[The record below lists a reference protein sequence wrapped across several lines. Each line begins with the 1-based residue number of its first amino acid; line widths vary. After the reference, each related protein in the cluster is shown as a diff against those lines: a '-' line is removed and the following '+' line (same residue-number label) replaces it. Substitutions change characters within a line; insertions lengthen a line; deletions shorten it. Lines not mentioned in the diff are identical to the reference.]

1 MGTHI
6 PNSWTGGHSSHS
18 RGGRM
23 LTIVRGAG
31 LRGIKLQNRW
41 LSTSHSAYSKIMY
54 TDCDE
59 APLLATFALLPIIQR
74 FAKPMGIEVEKTD
87 ISVAGRL
94 LAHFPERLSPE
105 QRVPDNLAMLGE
117 LAKTPE
123 GNIIKTPN
131 ISASIPQ
138 LLECIAELQAK
149 GYNVPDY
156 PADPKTPE
164 EEAIKA
170 TYSKVLGSAVNP
182 VLREGNSDRRCAPP
196 VKENAKR
203 VAKRSPAMRPW
214 KENGQRAC
222 VATMSGGDFF
232 ENEQSHIMPEAG
244 SVTITLHQADGTTK
258 VLKEGLKLLA
268 GEVIDATKLDTAA
281 LCEFFEAEIQDC
293 KDKNLMM
300 SLHMKAT
307 MMKVSDPIIF
317 GHCVKV
323 YFKDV
328 FAKHGALL
336 AELKVN
342 VNNGLGDLYEKIKG
356 HAKEAEIIADIDAAY
371 ATRPG
376 LAMVDS
382 DKGITNLHVPS
393 DVIIDASM
401 PNVVRD
407 GGQMWNKADKLEEV
421 KCVIPDRSYSTMYDS
436 IIKDCQEHGQFDWTT
451 TGHVSNVGLMAQKAE
466 EYGSHDKTFE
476 IQAKGTVVVTDAATD
491 DVIFKHSAEVGD
503 IWRMCQTKDL
513 PIKDWVKLA
522 VSRARATG
530 AKAIFWLNP
539 ARAHDANVIALAHK
553 YLVDHDVTGLDIEF
567 MTPADAMK
575 VSRTRARAGLD
586 TISCTGNVLR
596 DYLTDLFPILEL
608 GTSAKML
615 SIVPLLAGGVLL
627 ETGAGGSAPKHVEQL
642 LKENHLRWDSLGEY
656 LATAIGFQEL
666 GDRTNSDNAKLLGET
681 MMNAVGKWLENNKT
695 PGRKVNQIDNRGSNF
710 YVALYWA
717 EEMAAKD
724 QAWAPL
730 AQALK
735 DNEEQIL
742 KDLIDCQGVPADV
755 GGYYKVD
762 PVKADAV
769 MRPSKIF
776 NDLMDKY

>member
-1 MGTHI
+1 MG
-6 PNSWTGGHSSHS
+6 
-18 RGGRM
+18 
-23 LTIVRGAG
+23 
-31 LRGIKLQNRW
+31 
-41 LSTSHSAYSKIMY
+41 
-54 TDCDE
+54 
-59 APLLATFALLPIIQR
+59 
-74 FAKPMGIEVEKTD
+74 
-87 ISVAGRL
+87 
-94 LAHFPERLSPE
+94 
-105 QRVPDNLAMLGE
+105 
-117 LAKTPE
+117 
-123 GNIIKTPN
+123 KTPN

-149 GYNVPDY
+149 GFNVPDY

-170 TYSKVLGSAVNP
+170 TYGKVLGSAVNP

-203 VAKRSPAMRPW
+203 VVKRSPAMRPW

-222 VATMSGGDFF
+222 VSTMTHGDFF

-258 VLKEGLKLLA
+258 VLKEGLQLQK
-268 GEVIDATKLDTAA
+268 GEVIDATKMDTAA
-281 LCEFFEAEIQDC
+281 LCEFFEKEIQDC

-407 GGQMWNKADKLEEV
+407 GGQMWNQNDKLEEV
-421 KCVIPDRSYSTMYDS
+421 KCIIPDRSYAKAYDA
-436 IIKDCQEHGQFDWTT
+436 IIKDCQQHGQFDYTT
-451 TGHVSNVGLMAQKAE
+451 TGHVSNVGLMAKKAE

-476 IQAKGTVVVTDAATD
+476 IQHRGTIIVTDDSDA
-491 DVIFKHSAEVGD
+491 VIFKHPVEVGD

-513 PIKDWVKLA
+513 SNHDT
-522 VSRARATG
+522 SR
-530 AKAIFWLNP
+530 
-539 ARAHDANVIALAHK
+539 
-553 YLVDHDVTGLDIEF
+553 LDLEF
-567 MTPADAMK
+567 MNPVDAMK
-575 VSRTRARAGLD
+575 VSCERARAGLD

-615 SIVPLLAGGVLL
+615 SVVPLLAGGVLL
-627 ETGAGGSAPKHVEQL
+627 ETGAGGSA
-642 LKENHLRWDSLGEY
+642 
-656 LATAIGFQEL
+656 
-666 GDRTNSDNAKLLGET
+666 
-681 MMNAVGKWLENNKT
+681 
-695 PGRKVNQIDNRGSNF
+695 
-710 YVALYWA
+710 
-717 EEMAAKD
+717 
-724 QAWAPL
+724 
-730 AQALK
+730 
-735 DNEEQIL
+735 
-742 KDLIDCQGVPADV
+742 
-755 GGYYKVD
+755 
-762 PVKADAV
+762 
-769 MRPSKIF
+769 
-776 NDLMDKY
+776 

>member
-1 MGTHI
+1 MFSLLRTAGNSGT
-6 PNSWTGGHSSHS
+6 NN
-18 RGGRM
+18 
-23 LTIVRGAG
+23 G
-31 LRGIKLQNRW
+31 LRGFVLNRCQ
-41 LSTSHSAYSKIMY
+41 LSTSAYAMSKIIY
-54 TDCDE
+54 TECDE
-59 APLLATFALLPIIQR
+59 APMLATFSLLPVIQR
-74 FAKPMGIEVEKTD
+74 FAKPMGIEVEKRD
-87 ISVAGRL
+87 ISVSGRL
-94 LAHFPERLSPE
+94 IAQFPERLEPG
-105 QRVPDNLAMLGE
+105 QRIPDELTALGE

-123 GNIIKTPN
+123 GNIIKLPN

-149 GYNVPDY
+149 GYNIPNY
-156 PADPKTPE
+156 PADPKNAE

-170 TYSKVLGSAVNP
+170 TYSKVLGSNVNP

-203 VAKRSPAMRPW
+203 ITKRSPAMRAW
-214 KENGQRAC
+214 KENGQRSC
-222 VATMSGGDFF
+222 VTSMEDGDFF
-232 ENEQSHIMPEAG
+232 GAEQSHIMAKAG
-244 SVTITLHQADGTTK
+244 NVKITLHQADGNTK
-258 VLKEGLKLLA
+258 VLKESLALQA
-268 GEVIDATKLDTAA
+268 GEVIDATRLNVAA
-281 LCEFFEAEIQDC
+281 LCAFFEKEIQDC
-293 KDKNLMM
+293 FDKKLMM

-317 GHCVKV
+317 GHCIKV
-323 YFKDV
+323 FYKDV
-328 FAKHGALL
+328 FAKHADLF
-336 AELKVN
+336 AQLKVN
-342 VNNGLGDLYEKIKG
+342 PNNGLGDVYDKIKG
-356 HAKEAEIIADIDAAY
+356 HAKEAEVKADIEKQY
-371 ATRPG
+371 ETRPG

-407 GGQMWNKADKLEEV
+407 GGQMWNKDDKLEEV
-421 KCVIPDRSYSTMYDS
+421 KCVIPDRSYATAYKT
-436 IIKDCQEHGQFDWTT
+436 IIEDCQENGQFDWTT

-491 DVIFKHSAEVGD
+491 DVIFKHSVEVGD

-539 ARAHDANVIALAHK
+539 ARAHDANVIALANK
-553 YLVDHDVTGLDIEF
+553 YLADHDVTGLDIEF

-575 VSRTRARAGLD
+575 VSCTRARAGLD

-666 GDRTNSDNAKLLGET
+666 GARTNSTNSTLLGDT
-681 MMNAVGKWLENNKT
+681 LMDAVGKWLETNKT

-769 MRPSKIF
+769 MRPSKVF